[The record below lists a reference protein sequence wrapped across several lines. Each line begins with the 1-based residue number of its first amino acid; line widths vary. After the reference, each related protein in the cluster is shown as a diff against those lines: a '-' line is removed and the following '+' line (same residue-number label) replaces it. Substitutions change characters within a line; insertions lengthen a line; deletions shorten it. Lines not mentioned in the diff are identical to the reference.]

1 MLISTGAVAH
11 LNINVLS
18 RGMSSEASS
27 EPSQKSKWELLVTS
41 KAPELGFEC
50 ISGVHSD
57 SL

>member
-1 MLISTGAVAH
+1 MLISTGGVAH

-18 RGMSSEASS
+18 TGMSSEASS